1 MHTSILTVRPDQDA
15 VARREQRLN
24 ELKAQYGNK
33 LLCHSEY
40 KTNPKHR
47 LPGYP
52 KSRRSK

>member
-1 MHTSILTVRPDQDA
+1 MYTSILTVKPDQDA

-33 LLCHSEY
+33 LLCHSQY

-52 KSRRSK
+52 KKKRG